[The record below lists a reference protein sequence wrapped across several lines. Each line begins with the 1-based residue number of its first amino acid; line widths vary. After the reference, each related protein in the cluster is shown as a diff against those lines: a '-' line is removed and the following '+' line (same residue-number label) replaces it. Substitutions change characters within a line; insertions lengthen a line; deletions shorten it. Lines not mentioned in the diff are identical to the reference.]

1 MFKQIQAVSAGYKSK
16 FMSAVES
23 EGLRTGELLR
33 LTGPA
38 IFLDRISG
46 NGRKYIPESVH
57 MQVAELQ
64 PRIKQKALFGVLDHP
79 PTDDLNVL
87 AYVKMTDVS
96 HRIDALWFNE
106 AEQTYYVTVTI
117 LDTPN
122 GRILKAIH
130 DAGSPLFVSLRSLLD
145 PSRNR
150 QNNGYIDAWMLA
162 LITIDFVSRPGFAD
176 AELKA
181 VDVSNEA
188 AMAVCESLN
197 LFKHTSKQ
205 DNSQNSRI
213 FDMKTKKSQLRGSNR
228 KLTCLPAIESIIGIA
243 TEPTGDF
250 RTSVAAF
257 IADVLTNLP
266 GRFTMNDFMTQY
278 PDNIFDGKMIGI
290 YEDTNELAI
299 TDAEGKTIAMVKL
312 ESPIDG
318 VFVLPK
324 DAEVE
329 YFNTEVTDNSDTV
342 QTATESAALW
352 LGDDVVSK
360 LGLAKYGNVKLSD
373 FKPMPVT
380 DLKIEELKDADGIKL
395 GLDPHSGLYLHG
407 DKRKLV
413 SLGKKLAGK
422 FNITNDN
429 EFYVSD
435 NETGETISVIANESM
450 YAVIATEDYTPDQDF
465 IQTMEQVAAFM
476 RDNYGTGFDMNTF
489 NTQIMEQL
497 KDRFGVSA
505 RIDLTDDQENEL
517 KVTDANGE
525 NGASILLD
533 VSGDQML
540 CGAISEYWMPGT
552 ESAIGDN
559 VKLID
564 ASGEEIASG
573 ELENYGTWGEVQSE
587 VKSEDETGYG
597 IMEAADLSDD
607 TECYKIGGNW
617 YYLEYGMTVENVT
630 AEVATEAKA
639 ASIDMS
645 ALKSAKNFKSLSKE
659 YTVKDENGDILIHKT
674 GSYPYKI
681 VQTDNGFTLKQ
692 QYEGAGRKATWGNVK
707 ANIKTVDE
715 AVDTI
720 IKRHNKSAKI
730 PGMGWKEIA
739 LEAEL
744 GDTVSVIETKDGNAE
759 TIATGK
765 LEAQGTWGKLRDTI
779 KSEDAD
785 AYGWMMNEHVSDDET
800 VWKVDGNWYFGNNG
814 IVTVECGDLDMI
826 ANEADDVIKQTEG
839 EIVEAIDI
847 DENYM
852 QQSDLSQAEV
862 VQQAEIIDE
871 EDETAQQNQ
880 EQVTDT
886 MYEVVEGD
894 NATTQSEVYEVV
906 EDDKDD
912 VDADEAD
919 AEDRN
924 LNELAIEAQR
934 VFNMPNSKFAGNYAI
949 EHMPDAY
956 KHIWSGLSDSAK
968 AVLARQ
974 AKAANVATE
983 AQALK
988 FFANTN
994 FIAIERACLTA
1005 KGKVEAAFENLQP
1018 IDTRKSF
1025 LGAPL
1030 KNRR

>member
-106 AEQTYYVTVTI
+106 AEQTYYITVTI

-329 YFNTEVTDNSDTV
+329 YFNTEITDNSDTV
-342 QTATESAALW
+342 QTDTATES
-352 LGDDVVSK
+352 
-360 LGLAKYGNVKLSD
+360 
-373 FKPMPVT
+373 T
-380 DLKIEELKDADGIKL
+380 
-395 GLDPHSGLYLHG
+395 
-407 DKRKLV
+407 
-413 SLGKKLAGK
+413 
-422 FNITNDN
+422 
-429 EFYVSD
+429 
-435 NETGETISVIANESM
+435 M
-450 YAVIATEDYTPDQDF
+450 YAVIATEDYTPDQNF
-465 IQTMEQVAAFM
+465 ISTMEQVAEFM
-476 RDNYGTGFDMNTF
+476 RSNYGTGFDMNTF
-489 NTQIMEQL
+489 NTSIMEQL
-497 KDRFGVSA
+497 KEQFGVSA

-517 KVTDANGE
+517 KITDASGE

-533 VSGDQML
+533 VAGDQMI

-573 ELENYGTWGEVQSE
+573 ELENYGTWAECRDDIQ
-587 VKSEDETGYG
+587 SEDETGYG

-617 YYLEYGMTVENVT
+617 YYLEDGMTVENIT
-630 AEVATEAKA
+630 AEAGTEAKIGETVTVLET
-639 ASIDMS
+639 ID
-645 ALKSAKNFKSLSKE
+645 
-659 YTVKDENGDILIHKT
+659 
-674 GSYPYKI
+674 
-681 VQTDNGFTLKQ
+681 DN
-692 QYEGAGRKATWGNVK
+692 
-707 ANIKTVDE
+707 
-715 AVDTI
+715 
-720 IKRHNKSAKI
+720 
-730 PGMGWKEIA
+730 
-739 LEAEL
+739 
-744 GDTVSVIETKDGNAE
+744 TK

-800 VWKVDGNWYFGNNG
+800 VWKVDGNWYFGNDG

-871 EDETAQQNQ
+871 EDEATQQNQ

-906 EDDKDD
+906 KDDKDD
-912 VDADEAD
+912 VDADAAD

-1005 KGKVEAAFENLQP
+1005 KGKVEAAFENLKP

>member
-106 AEQTYYVTVTI
+106 AEQTYYITVTI

-213 FDMKTKKSQLRGSNR
+213 FDMKTKKS

-324 DAEVE
+324 DAKVE
-329 YFNTEVTDNSDTV
+329 YFNTEITDNSDTV
-342 QTATESAALW
+342 QTDTATESA
-352 LGDDVVSK
+352 
-360 LGLAKYGNVKLSD
+360 
-373 FKPMPVT
+373 
-380 DLKIEELKDADGIKL
+380 
-395 GLDPHSGLYLHG
+395 
-407 DKRKLV
+407 
-413 SLGKKLAGK
+413 
-422 FNITNDN
+422 
-429 EFYVSD
+429 
-435 NETGETISVIANESM
+435 M
-450 YAVIATEDYTPDQDF
+450 YAVIATEDYTPDQNF
-465 IQTMEQVAAFM
+465 ISTMEQVAEFM
-476 RDNYGTGFDMNTF
+476 RSNYGTGFDMNTF
-489 NTQIMEQL
+489 NTSIMEQL
-497 KDRFGVSA
+497 KDQFGVSA

-517 KVTDANGE
+517 KITDASGE

-533 VSGDQML
+533 VAGDQMI
-540 CGAISEYWMPGT
+540 CGAISEYWMPGTERNELAT

-573 ELENYGTWGEVQSE
+573 ELENYGTWAECRDDIQ
-587 VKSEDETGYG
+587 SEDETGYG

-617 YYLEYGMTVENVT
+617 YYLEDGMTVENIT
-630 AEVATEAKA
+630 AEAGTEAKIGETVTVLET
-639 ASIDMS
+639 ID
-645 ALKSAKNFKSLSKE
+645 
-659 YTVKDENGDILIHKT
+659 
-674 GSYPYKI
+674 
-681 VQTDNGFTLKQ
+681 DN
-692 QYEGAGRKATWGNVK
+692 
-707 ANIKTVDE
+707 
-715 AVDTI
+715 
-720 IKRHNKSAKI
+720 
-730 PGMGWKEIA
+730 
-739 LEAEL
+739 
-744 GDTVSVIETKDGNAE
+744 TK

-800 VWKVDGNWYFGNNG
+800 VWKVDGNWYFSNNG

-906 EDDKDD
+906 KDDKDD
-912 VDADEAD
+912 VDADAAD

>member
-213 FDMKTKKSQLRGSNR
+213 FDMKTKKS

-257 IADVLTNLP
+257 VADVLTNLP

-329 YFNTEVTDNSDTV
+329 YFNTEITDNSDTV
-342 QTATESAALW
+342 QTDTATESA
-352 LGDDVVSK
+352 
-360 LGLAKYGNVKLSD
+360 
-373 FKPMPVT
+373 
-380 DLKIEELKDADGIKL
+380 
-395 GLDPHSGLYLHG
+395 
-407 DKRKLV
+407 
-413 SLGKKLAGK
+413 
-422 FNITNDN
+422 
-429 EFYVSD
+429 
-435 NETGETISVIANESM
+435 M
-450 YAVIATEDYTPDQDF
+450 YAVIATEDYTPDQNF
-465 IQTMEQVAAFM
+465 ISTMEQVAEFM
-476 RDNYGTGFDMNTF
+476 RSNYGTGFDMNTF
-489 NTQIMEQL
+489 NTSIMEQL
-497 KDRFGVSA
+497 KDQFGVSA

-517 KVTDANGE
+517 KITDASGE

-533 VSGDQML
+533 VAGDQMI
-540 CGAISEYWMPGT
+540 CGAISEYWMPGTERNELAT

-573 ELENYGTWGEVQSE
+573 ELENYGTWAECRDDIQ
-587 VKSEDETGYG
+587 SEDETGYG

-617 YYLEYGMTVENVT
+617 YYLEDGMTVENVT
-630 AEVATEAKA
+630 AEAGTEAKIGETVTVLET
-639 ASIDMS
+639 IDDN
-645 ALKSAKNFKSLSKE
+645 AK
-659 YTVKDENGDILIHKT
+659 
-674 GSYPYKI
+674 
-681 VQTDNGFTLKQ
+681 
-692 QYEGAGRKATWGNVK
+692 
-707 ANIKTVDE
+707 
-715 AVDTI
+715 
-720 IKRHNKSAKI
+720 
-730 PGMGWKEIA
+730 
-739 LEAEL
+739 
-744 GDTVSVIETKDGNAE
+744 

-894 NATTQSEVYEVV
+894 NAATQSEVYEVV

-912 VDADEAD
+912 VDADAAD

-1005 KGKVEAAFENLQP
+1005 KGKVEAAFENLKP

>member
-106 AEQTYYVTVTI
+106 AEQTYYITVTI

-213 FDMKTKKSQLRGSNR
+213 FDMKTKKS

-329 YFNTEVTDNSDTV
+329 YFNTEITDNSDTV
-342 QTATESAALW
+342 QTDTATESA
-352 LGDDVVSK
+352 
-360 LGLAKYGNVKLSD
+360 
-373 FKPMPVT
+373 
-380 DLKIEELKDADGIKL
+380 
-395 GLDPHSGLYLHG
+395 
-407 DKRKLV
+407 
-413 SLGKKLAGK
+413 
-422 FNITNDN
+422 
-429 EFYVSD
+429 
-435 NETGETISVIANESM
+435 M
-450 YAVIATEDYTPDQDF
+450 YAVIATEDYTPDQNF
-465 IQTMEQVAAFM
+465 ISTMEQVAEFM
-476 RDNYGTGFDMNTF
+476 RSNYGTGFDMNTF
-489 NTQIMEQL
+489 NTSIMEQL
-497 KDRFGVSA
+497 KDQFGVSA

-517 KVTDANGE
+517 KITDASGE

-533 VSGDQML
+533 VAGDQMI
-540 CGAISEYWMPGT
+540 CGAISEYWMPGTERNELAT

-573 ELENYGTWGEVQSE
+573 ELENYGTWAECRDDIQ
-587 VKSEDETGYG
+587 SEDETGYG

-617 YYLEYGMTVENVT
+617 YYLEDGMTVENIT
-630 AEVATEAKA
+630 AEAGTEAKIGETVTVLET
-639 ASIDMS
+639 ID
-645 ALKSAKNFKSLSKE
+645 
-659 YTVKDENGDILIHKT
+659 
-674 GSYPYKI
+674 
-681 VQTDNGFTLKQ
+681 DN
-692 QYEGAGRKATWGNVK
+692 
-707 ANIKTVDE
+707 
-715 AVDTI
+715 
-720 IKRHNKSAKI
+720 
-730 PGMGWKEIA
+730 
-739 LEAEL
+739 
-744 GDTVSVIETKDGNAE
+744 TK

-800 VWKVDGNWYFGNNG
+800 VWKVDGNWYFSNNG

-906 EDDKDD
+906 KDDKDD
-912 VDADEAD
+912 VDADAAD

>member
-106 AEQTYYVTVTI
+106 AEQTYYITVTI

-329 YFNTEVTDNSDTV
+329 YFNTEITDNSDTV
-342 QTATESAALW
+342 QTDTATESA
-352 LGDDVVSK
+352 
-360 LGLAKYGNVKLSD
+360 
-373 FKPMPVT
+373 
-380 DLKIEELKDADGIKL
+380 
-395 GLDPHSGLYLHG
+395 
-407 DKRKLV
+407 
-413 SLGKKLAGK
+413 
-422 FNITNDN
+422 
-429 EFYVSD
+429 
-435 NETGETISVIANESM
+435 M
-450 YAVIATEDYTPDQDF
+450 YAVIATEDYTPDQNF
-465 IQTMEQVAAFM
+465 ISTMEQVAEFM
-476 RDNYGTGFDMNTF
+476 RSNYGTGFDMNTF
-489 NTQIMEQL
+489 NTSIMEQL
-497 KDRFGVSA
+497 KDQFGVSA

-517 KVTDANGE
+517 KITDASGE

-533 VSGDQML
+533 VAGDQMI
-540 CGAISEYWMPGT
+540 CGAISEYWMPGTERNELAT

-573 ELENYGTWGEVQSE
+573 ELENYGTWAECRDDIH
-587 VKSEDETGYG
+587 SEDETGYG

-617 YYLEYGMTVENVT
+617 YYLEDGMTVENVT
-630 AEVATEAKA
+630 AEAGTEAKIGETVTVLET
-639 ASIDMS
+639 ID
-645 ALKSAKNFKSLSKE
+645 
-659 YTVKDENGDILIHKT
+659 
-674 GSYPYKI
+674 
-681 VQTDNGFTLKQ
+681 DN
-692 QYEGAGRKATWGNVK
+692 
-707 ANIKTVDE
+707 
-715 AVDTI
+715 
-720 IKRHNKSAKI
+720 
-730 PGMGWKEIA
+730 
-739 LEAEL
+739 
-744 GDTVSVIETKDGNAE
+744 TK

-906 EDDKDD
+906 KDDKDD
-912 VDADEAD
+912 VDADAAD

-1005 KGKVEAAFENLQP
+1005 KGKVEAAFENLKP

>member
-106 AEQTYYVTVTI
+106 AEQTYYITVTI

-213 FDMKTKKSQLRGSNR
+213 FDMKTKKS

-342 QTATESAALW
+342 QTDTATES
-352 LGDDVVSK
+352 
-360 LGLAKYGNVKLSD
+360 
-373 FKPMPVT
+373 T
-380 DLKIEELKDADGIKL
+380 
-395 GLDPHSGLYLHG
+395 
-407 DKRKLV
+407 
-413 SLGKKLAGK
+413 
-422 FNITNDN
+422 
-429 EFYVSD
+429 
-435 NETGETISVIANESM
+435 M
-450 YAVIATEDYTPDQDF
+450 YAVIATEDYTPDQNF
-465 IQTMEQVAAFM
+465 INTMEQVAEFM
-476 RDNYGTGFDMNTF
+476 RSNYGTGFDMNTF
-489 NTQIMEQL
+489 NTSIMEQL
-497 KDRFGVSA
+497 KDQFGVSA

-517 KVTDANGE
+517 KITDASGE

-533 VSGDQML
+533 VAGDQMI
-540 CGAISEYWMPGT
+540 CGAISEYWMPGTERNELAT

-573 ELENYGTWGEVQSE
+573 ELENYGTWAECRDDIQ
-587 VKSEDETGYG
+587 SEDETGYG

-607 TECYKIGGNW
+607 TECYKISGNW
-617 YYLEYGMTVENVT
+617 YYLEDGMTVENVT
-630 AEVATEAKA
+630 AEAGTEAKIGETVTVLET
-639 ASIDMS
+639 ID
-645 ALKSAKNFKSLSKE
+645 
-659 YTVKDENGDILIHKT
+659 
-674 GSYPYKI
+674 
-681 VQTDNGFTLKQ
+681 DN
-692 QYEGAGRKATWGNVK
+692 
-707 ANIKTVDE
+707 
-715 AVDTI
+715 
-720 IKRHNKSAKI
+720 
-730 PGMGWKEIA
+730 
-739 LEAEL
+739 
-744 GDTVSVIETKDGNAE
+744 TK

-862 VQQAEIIDE
+862 VQQAKIIDE
-871 EDETAQQNQ
+871 EDEAAQQNQ
-880 EQVTDT
+880 DQVTDT

-894 NATTQSEVYEVV
+894 NVTTQSEVYEVV

-912 VDADEAD
+912 VDADAAD

>member
-213 FDMKTKKSQLRGSNR
+213 FDMKTKKS

-278 PDNIFDGKMIGI
+278 PDNVFDGKMIGI

-329 YFNTEVTDNSDTV
+329 YFNTEITDNSDTV
-342 QTATESAALW
+342 QTDTATESA
-352 LGDDVVSK
+352 
-360 LGLAKYGNVKLSD
+360 
-373 FKPMPVT
+373 
-380 DLKIEELKDADGIKL
+380 
-395 GLDPHSGLYLHG
+395 
-407 DKRKLV
+407 
-413 SLGKKLAGK
+413 
-422 FNITNDN
+422 
-429 EFYVSD
+429 
-435 NETGETISVIANESM
+435 M
-450 YAVIATEDYTPDQDF
+450 YAVIATEDYTPDQNF
-465 IQTMEQVAAFM
+465 ISTMEQVAEFM
-476 RDNYGTGFDMNTF
+476 RSNYGTGFDMNTF
-489 NTQIMEQL
+489 NASIMEQL
-497 KDRFGVSA
+497 KDQFGVSA

-517 KVTDANGE
+517 KITDASGE

-533 VSGDQML
+533 VAGDQMI

-573 ELENYGTWGEVQSE
+573 ELENYGTWAECRDDIQ
-587 VKSEDETGYG
+587 SEDETGYG

-617 YYLEYGMTVENVT
+617 YYLEDGMTVENIT
-630 AEVATEAKA
+630 AEAGTEAKIGETVTVLET
-639 ASIDMS
+639 ID
-645 ALKSAKNFKSLSKE
+645 
-659 YTVKDENGDILIHKT
+659 
-674 GSYPYKI
+674 
-681 VQTDNGFTLKQ
+681 DN
-692 QYEGAGRKATWGNVK
+692 
-707 ANIKTVDE
+707 
-715 AVDTI
+715 
-720 IKRHNKSAKI
+720 
-730 PGMGWKEIA
+730 
-739 LEAEL
+739 
-744 GDTVSVIETKDGNAE
+744 TK

-800 VWKVDGNWYFGNNG
+800 VWKVDGNWYFGDNG

-894 NATTQSEVYEVV
+894 NATTQSEVYEVA
-906 EDDKDD
+906 KDD
-912 VDADEAD
+912 NDEEDADEAD

>member
-213 FDMKTKKSQLRGSNR
+213 FDMKTKKS

-342 QTATESAALW
+342 QTDTATESA
-352 LGDDVVSK
+352 
-360 LGLAKYGNVKLSD
+360 
-373 FKPMPVT
+373 
-380 DLKIEELKDADGIKL
+380 
-395 GLDPHSGLYLHG
+395 
-407 DKRKLV
+407 
-413 SLGKKLAGK
+413 
-422 FNITNDN
+422 
-429 EFYVSD
+429 
-435 NETGETISVIANESM
+435 M
-450 YAVIATEDYTPDQDF
+450 YAVIATEDYTPDQNF
-465 IQTMEQVAAFM
+465 ISTMEQVAEFM
-476 RDNYGTGFDMNTF
+476 RSNYGTGFDMNTF
-489 NTQIMEQL
+489 NTSIMEQL
-497 KDRFGVSA
+497 KDQFGVSA

-517 KVTDANGE
+517 KVTDASGE

-533 VSGDQML
+533 VAGDQMI
-540 CGAISEYWMPGT
+540 CGAISEYWMPGTERNELAT

-573 ELENYGTWGEVQSE
+573 ELENYGTWAECRDDIQ
-587 VKSEDETGYG
+587 SEDETGYG

-617 YYLEYGMTVENVT
+617 YYLEDGMTVENAT
-630 AEVATEAKA
+630 AEAGTEAKIGETVTVLET
-639 ASIDMS
+639 IDDN
-645 ALKSAKNFKSLSKE
+645 AK
-659 YTVKDENGDILIHKT
+659 
-674 GSYPYKI
+674 
-681 VQTDNGFTLKQ
+681 
-692 QYEGAGRKATWGNVK
+692 
-707 ANIKTVDE
+707 
-715 AVDTI
+715 
-720 IKRHNKSAKI
+720 
-730 PGMGWKEIA
+730 
-739 LEAEL
+739 
-744 GDTVSVIETKDGNAE
+744 

-800 VWKVDGNWYFGNNG
+800 VWKVDGNWYFGNDG

-871 EDETAQQNQ
+871 EDEAAQQNQ

-912 VDADEAD
+912 VDADAAD

-1005 KGKVEAAFENLQP
+1005 KGKVEAAFENLKP

>member
-16 FMSAVES
+16 FMPAVES

-213 FDMKTKKSQLRGSNR
+213 FDMKTKKSN
-228 KLTCLPAIESIIGIA
+228 LTCLPAIESIIGIA

-329 YFNTEVTDNSDTV
+329 YFNTEITDNSDTV
-342 QTATESAALW
+342 QTDTATESSERASA
-352 LGDDVVSK
+352 
-360 LGLAKYGNVKLSD
+360 
-373 FKPMPVT
+373 
-380 DLKIEELKDADGIKL
+380 
-395 GLDPHSGLYLHG
+395 
-407 DKRKLV
+407 
-413 SLGKKLAGK
+413 
-422 FNITNDN
+422 
-429 EFYVSD
+429 
-435 NETGETISVIANESM
+435 M
-450 YAVIATEDYTPDQDF
+450 YAVIATEDYTPDQNF
-465 IQTMEQVAAFM
+465 ISTMEQVAEFM
-476 RDNYGTGFDMNTF
+476 RSNYGTGFDMNTF
-489 NTQIMEQL
+489 NTSIMEQL
-497 KDRFGVSA
+497 KDQFGVSA

-517 KVTDANGE
+517 KITDANGE

-533 VSGDQML
+533 VAGDQMI

-573 ELENYGTWGEVQSE
+573 ELENYGTWAECRDDIQ
-587 VKSEDETGYG
+587 SEDETGYG

-617 YYLEYGMTVENVT
+617 YYLEDGMTVENAT
-630 AEVATEAKA
+630 AEAGTEAARLVNIEGSDAARVADLASKYLAMITKPNAQKNGTYAAFKELRKAAGPENDEWFSATEA
-639 ASIDMS
+639 MCYRGGNVGF
-645 ALKSAKNFKSLSKE
+645 SAKFVDRIKSLINK
-659 YTVKDENGDILIHKT
+659 
-674 GSYPYKI
+674 YKG
-681 VQTDNGFTLKQ
+681 T
-692 QYEGAGRKATWGNVK
+692 
-707 ANIKTVDE
+707 
-715 AVDTI
+715 
-720 IKRHNKSAKI
+720 
-730 PGMGWKEIA
+730 
-739 LEAEL
+739 EAEL
-744 GDTVSVIETKDGNAE
+744 GETVTVLETIDDNTK

-871 EDETAQQNQ
+871 EDEAAQQNQ

-906 EDDKDD
+906 EDNKDD
-912 VDADEAD
+912 VDADAAD

-934 VFNMPNSKFAGNYAI
+934 VFNMPNSKFSGNYAI

-974 AKAANVATE
+974 ALSANVATE

>member
-106 AEQTYYVTVTI
+106 AEQTYYITVTV

-213 FDMKTKKSQLRGSNR
+213 FDMKTKKS

-342 QTATESAALW
+342 QTDTATES
-352 LGDDVVSK
+352 
-360 LGLAKYGNVKLSD
+360 
-373 FKPMPVT
+373 T
-380 DLKIEELKDADGIKL
+380 
-395 GLDPHSGLYLHG
+395 
-407 DKRKLV
+407 
-413 SLGKKLAGK
+413 
-422 FNITNDN
+422 
-429 EFYVSD
+429 
-435 NETGETISVIANESM
+435 M
-450 YAVIATEDYTPDQDF
+450 YAVIATEDYTPDQNF
-465 IQTMEQVAAFM
+465 ISTMEQVAEFM
-476 RDNYGTGFDMNTF
+476 RSNYGTGFDMNTF
-489 NTQIMEQL
+489 NTSIMEQL
-497 KDRFGVSA
+497 KEQFGVSA

-517 KVTDANGE
+517 KITDASGE

-533 VSGDQML
+533 VAGDQMI
-540 CGAISEYWMPGT
+540 CGAISEYWMPGTERNELAT

-573 ELENYGTWGEVQSE
+573 ELENYGTWAECRDDIQ
-587 VKSEDETGYG
+587 SEDETGYG

-617 YYLEYGMTVENVT
+617 YYLEDGMTVENIT
-630 AEVATEAKA
+630 AEAGTEAKIGETVTVLET
-639 ASIDMS
+639 ID
-645 ALKSAKNFKSLSKE
+645 
-659 YTVKDENGDILIHKT
+659 
-674 GSYPYKI
+674 
-681 VQTDNGFTLKQ
+681 DN
-692 QYEGAGRKATWGNVK
+692 
-707 ANIKTVDE
+707 
-715 AVDTI
+715 
-720 IKRHNKSAKI
+720 
-730 PGMGWKEIA
+730 
-739 LEAEL
+739 
-744 GDTVSVIETKDGNAE
+744 TK

-906 EDDKDD
+906 KDDKDD
-912 VDADEAD
+912 VDADAAD

-1005 KGKVEAAFENLQP
+1005 KGKVEAAFENLKP

>member
-106 AEQTYYVTVTI
+106 AEQTYYITVTI

-329 YFNTEVTDNSDTV
+329 YFNTEITDNSDTV
-342 QTATESAALW
+342 QTDTATESA
-352 LGDDVVSK
+352 
-360 LGLAKYGNVKLSD
+360 
-373 FKPMPVT
+373 
-380 DLKIEELKDADGIKL
+380 
-395 GLDPHSGLYLHG
+395 
-407 DKRKLV
+407 
-413 SLGKKLAGK
+413 
-422 FNITNDN
+422 
-429 EFYVSD
+429 
-435 NETGETISVIANESM
+435 M
-450 YAVIATEDYTPDQDF
+450 YAVIATEDYTPDQNF
-465 IQTMEQVAAFM
+465 ISTMEQVAEFM
-476 RDNYGTGFDMNTF
+476 RSNYGTGFDMNTF
-489 NTQIMEQL
+489 NTSIMEQL
-497 KDRFGVSA
+497 KDQFGVSA

-517 KVTDANGE
+517 KITDASGE

-533 VSGDQML
+533 VAGDQMI
-540 CGAISEYWMPGT
+540 CGAISEYWMPGTERNELAT

-573 ELENYGTWGEVQSE
+573 ELENYGTWAECRDDIQ
-587 VKSEDETGYG
+587 SEDETGYG

-617 YYLEYGMTVENVT
+617 YYLEDGMTVENVT
-630 AEVATEAKA
+630 AEAGTEAKIGETVTVLET
-639 ASIDMS
+639 ID
-645 ALKSAKNFKSLSKE
+645 
-659 YTVKDENGDILIHKT
+659 
-674 GSYPYKI
+674 
-681 VQTDNGFTLKQ
+681 DN
-692 QYEGAGRKATWGNVK
+692 
-707 ANIKTVDE
+707 
-715 AVDTI
+715 
-720 IKRHNKSAKI
+720 
-730 PGMGWKEIA
+730 
-739 LEAEL
+739 
-744 GDTVSVIETKDGNAE
+744 TK

-800 VWKVDGNWYFGNNG
+800 VWKVDGNWYFGNDG

-871 EDETAQQNQ
+871 EDEAAQQNQ

-1005 KGKVEAAFENLQP
+1005 KGKVEAAFENLKP

>member
-16 FMSAVES
+16 FMPAVES

-106 AEQTYYVTVTI
+106 AEQTYYITVTI

-257 IADVLTNLP
+257 VADVLTNLP

-329 YFNTEVTDNSDTV
+329 YFNTEITDNSDTV
-342 QTATESAALW
+342 QTDTATES
-352 LGDDVVSK
+352 
-360 LGLAKYGNVKLSD
+360 
-373 FKPMPVT
+373 T
-380 DLKIEELKDADGIKL
+380 
-395 GLDPHSGLYLHG
+395 
-407 DKRKLV
+407 
-413 SLGKKLAGK
+413 
-422 FNITNDN
+422 
-429 EFYVSD
+429 
-435 NETGETISVIANESM
+435 M
-450 YAVIATEDYTPDQDF
+450 YAVIATEDYTPDQNF
-465 IQTMEQVAAFM
+465 INTMEQVAEFM
-476 RDNYGTGFDMNTF
+476 RSNYGTGFDMNTF
-489 NTQIMEQL
+489 NTSIMEQL
-497 KDRFGVSA
+497 KDQFGVSA

-517 KVTDANGE
+517 KITDASGE

-533 VSGDQML
+533 VAGDQMI

-552 ESAIGDN
+552 ESAISDN

-573 ELENYGTWGEVQSE
+573 ELENYGTWAECRDDIQ
-587 VKSEDETGYG
+587 SEDETGYG

-617 YYLEYGMTVENVT
+617 YYLEDGMTVENVT
-630 AEVATEAKA
+630 AEAGTEAKIGETVTVLET
-639 ASIDMS
+639 ID
-645 ALKSAKNFKSLSKE
+645 
-659 YTVKDENGDILIHKT
+659 
-674 GSYPYKI
+674 
-681 VQTDNGFTLKQ
+681 DNT
-692 QYEGAGRKATWGNVK
+692 R
-707 ANIKTVDE
+707 
-715 AVDTI
+715 
-720 IKRHNKSAKI
+720 
-730 PGMGWKEIA
+730 
-739 LEAEL
+739 
-744 GDTVSVIETKDGNAE
+744 

-852 QQSDLSQAEV
+852 QQSDLSQAKV

-912 VDADEAD
+912 VDADAAD

-1018 IDTRKSF
+1018 IDARKSF

>member
-106 AEQTYYVTVTI
+106 AEQTYYITVTI

-329 YFNTEVTDNSDTV
+329 YFNTEITDNSDTV
-342 QTATESAALW
+342 QAGNESASLW

-360 LGLAKYGNVKLSD
+360 LGIAKYGNVKLQD
-373 FKPMPVT
+373 FKPMSVT
-380 DLKIEELKDADGIKL
+380 ELKIEELNGAKGIKL
-395 GLDPHSGLYLHG
+395 GLDPHSGLYFYG

-413 SLGKKLAGK
+413 SLGKRLAEK

-429 EFYVSD
+429 EFYVLD
-435 NETGETISVIANESM
+435 NETGETISVATESAM
-450 YAVIATEDYTPDQDF
+450 YAVIATEDYTPDQNF
-465 IQTMEQVAAFM
+465 ISTMEQVAEFM
-476 RDNYGTGFDMNTF
+476 RSNYGTGFDMNTF
-489 NTQIMEQL
+489 NTSIMEQL
-497 KDRFGVSA
+497 KDQFGVSA

-517 KVTDANGE
+517 KITDASGE

-533 VSGDQML
+533 VAGDQMI
-540 CGAISEYWMPGT
+540 CGAISEYWMPGTERNELAT

-573 ELENYGTWGEVQSE
+573 ELENYGTWAECRDDIQSE
-587 VKSEDETGYG
+587 DKTGYG

-617 YYLEYGMTVENVT
+617 YYLEDGMTVENIT
-630 AEVATEAKA
+630 AEAGTEAKIGETVTVLET
-639 ASIDMS
+639 ID
-645 ALKSAKNFKSLSKE
+645 
-659 YTVKDENGDILIHKT
+659 
-674 GSYPYKI
+674 
-681 VQTDNGFTLKQ
+681 DN
-692 QYEGAGRKATWGNVK
+692 
-707 ANIKTVDE
+707 
-715 AVDTI
+715 
-720 IKRHNKSAKI
+720 
-730 PGMGWKEIA
+730 
-739 LEAEL
+739 
-744 GDTVSVIETKDGNAE
+744 TK

-800 VWKVDGNWYFGNNG
+800 VWKVDGNWYFGNDG

-871 EDETAQQNQ
+871 EDEAAQQNQ

-912 VDADEAD
+912 VDADAAD

>member
-329 YFNTEVTDNSDTV
+329 YFNTEITDNSDTV
-342 QTATESAALW
+342 QAGNESASLW

-360 LGLAKYGNVKLSD
+360 LGIAKYGNVKLQD
-373 FKPMPVT
+373 FKPMSVT
-380 DLKIEELKDADGIKL
+380 ELKIEELNGAKGIKL
-395 GLDPHSGLYLHG
+395 GLDPHSGLYFHG

-413 SLGKKLAGK
+413 SLGKRLAEK

-435 NETGETISVIANESM
+435 NETGETISVATESSERASAM
-450 YAVIATEDYTPDQDF
+450 YAVIATEDYTPDQNF
-465 IQTMEQVAAFM
+465 ISTMEQVAEFM
-476 RDNYGTGFDMNTF
+476 RSNYGTGFDMNTF
-489 NTQIMEQL
+489 NTSIMEQL
-497 KDRFGVSA
+497 KDQFGVSA

-517 KVTDANGE
+517 KITDASGE

-533 VSGDQML
+533 VAGDQMI

-573 ELENYGTWGEVQSE
+573 ELENYGTWAECRDDIQ
-587 VKSEDETGYG
+587 SEDETGYG

-617 YYLEYGMTVENVT
+617 YYLEDGMTVENIT
-630 AEVATEAKA
+630 AEAGTEAKIGETVTVLET
-639 ASIDMS
+639 ID
-645 ALKSAKNFKSLSKE
+645 
-659 YTVKDENGDILIHKT
+659 
-674 GSYPYKI
+674 
-681 VQTDNGFTLKQ
+681 DN
-692 QYEGAGRKATWGNVK
+692 
-707 ANIKTVDE
+707 
-715 AVDTI
+715 
-720 IKRHNKSAKI
+720 
-730 PGMGWKEIA
+730 
-739 LEAEL
+739 
-744 GDTVSVIETKDGNAE
+744 TK

-871 EDETAQQNQ
+871 EDEAAQQNQ

-912 VDADEAD
+912 VDADAAD

-1005 KGKVEAAFENLQP
+1005 KGKVEAAFENLKP